1 MNDTMS
7 LVLATAILAVGG
19 LGLYMYKSSD
29 EFAFDDYN
37 EDDQSVD
44 DLSDSDQSID
54 DVSVDDM
61 SIDDISVDDNY
72 DEPKSKGRNKT
83 KRNKKNGGT
92 KKRY

>member
-29 EFAFDDYN
+29 DFAFDDYN
-37 EDDQSVD
+37 EDEYND
-44 DLSDSDQSID
+44 DLSDSEQSID
-54 DVSVDDM
+54 DVS
-61 SIDDISVDDNY
+61 IDDVSVDDNY

-92 KKRY
+92 KKKY

>member
-29 EFAFDDYN
+29 DFAFDDYN
-37 EDDQSVD
+37 EDD
-44 DLSDSDQSID
+44 LSNDEQSID
-54 DVSVDDM
+54 DLSVDEQ
-61 SIDDISVDDNY
+61 SIDDNY

>member
-29 EFAFDDYN
+29 DFAFDDYN
-37 EDDQSVD
+37 EDEYND
-44 DLSDSDQSID
+44 DLSNDEQ
-54 DVSVDDM
+54 SVDDM
-61 SIDDISVDDNY
+61 SIDNLSVDDNY

>member
-29 EFAFDDYN
+29 EFVFDDYD

-44 DLSDSDQSID
+44 DLS
-54 DVSVDDM
+54 
-61 SIDDISVDDNY
+61 VDDNY
-72 DEPKSKGRNKT
+72 EEPKTKGRNKT

-92 KKRY
+92 KKKY